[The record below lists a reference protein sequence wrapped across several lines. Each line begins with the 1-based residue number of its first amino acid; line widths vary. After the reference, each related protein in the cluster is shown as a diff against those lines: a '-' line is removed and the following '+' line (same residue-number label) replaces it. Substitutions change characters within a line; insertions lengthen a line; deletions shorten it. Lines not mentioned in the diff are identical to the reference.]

1 MVVILGR
8 STSCNKYKEE
18 PFSRHTLTEVRKSH
32 VGDVTFLHKVFLFLE
47 HWGLINFDTTPPS
60 SHADEEYIEEE
71 YCKMCLD
78 FNVKNPTCASITYGI
93 FLSMDCSTVHRSLDM
108 HISFVRLVFADFVS
122 MQRPQVDSHNNEL
135 VSVSNVA
142 APNLTYSNES
152 KLNSDEDED
161 GWEFKSTEWETGT
174 KSQDVKIIK
183 ECPLTQSDCGFV
195 DFVSPYFHQFHIH
208 SLHLGAKI
216 HSHNFPYANL
226 FQCVSDKF
234 EERKEFPSNIP
245 IEFKLAVL
253 GLGFVLDHFNA
264 TFAFHGPAAF
274 MS

>member
-1 MVVILGR
+1 MADWK

-174 KSQDVKIIK
+174 KSQDVKAK
-183 ECPLTQSDCGFV
+183 TPKHDN
-195 DFVSPYFHQFHIH
+195 
-208 SLHLGAKI
+208 GALDVGI
-216 HSHNFPYANL
+216 
-226 FQCVSDKF
+226 
-234 EERKEFPSNIP
+234 
-245 IEFKLAVL
+245 
-253 GLGFVLDHFNA
+253 VLDSSNEI
-264 TFAFHGPAAF
+264 
-274 MS
+274 

>member
-1 MVVILGR
+1 MELSHTIGAALRPLVEWPFAPTPVGTVPFSSCAYWGVVACSLYSNFPHPVASNGRLEEGFHKIILEGCHSKTVFAKPSEKDVVLRR

-122 MQRPQVDSHNNEL
+122 MPLPVPKSSPQATHLRFFTIFVNSLQPLNTHWNPSPL
-135 VSVSNVA
+135 CSGFLQAKRRTVS
-142 APNLTYSNES
+142 
-152 KLNSDEDED
+152 
-161 GWEFKSTEWETGT
+161 
-174 KSQDVKIIK
+174 
-183 ECPLTQSDCGFV
+183 
-195 DFVSPYFHQFHIH
+195 
-208 SLHLGAKI
+208 
-216 HSHNFPYANL
+216 
-226 FQCVSDKF
+226 
-234 EERKEFPSNIP
+234 
-245 IEFKLAVL
+245 
-253 GLGFVLDHFNA
+253 
-264 TFAFHGPAAF
+264 
-274 MS
+274 